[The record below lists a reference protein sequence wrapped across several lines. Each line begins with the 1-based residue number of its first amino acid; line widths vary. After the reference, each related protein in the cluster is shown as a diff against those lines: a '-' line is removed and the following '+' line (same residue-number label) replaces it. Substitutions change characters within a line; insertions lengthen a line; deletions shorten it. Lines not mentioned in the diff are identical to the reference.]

1 MIKKLGL
8 SLLTVSLLTTGLFA
22 KADKSLVDEYM
33 NISGAKITIESMG
46 EQITAGIQQ
55 SSMMYG
61 ERVDED
67 KMKFLQEAFNG
78 DEGVEIVEAYLVEN
92 FDNKNIKN
100 IISYYKSPLGQ
111 KVTQAGIDAMNP
123 DVQAQMLR
131 FMADLSTNPPSPERV
146 STIKTFVAELGLVES
161 VEDMFVEML
170 LFLNEEATQNKKLSA
185 EQMEQF
191 MGMMGQAF
199 EQQMF
204 ISSLYI
210 YKDIE
215 NSELETVISFYKSDA
230 GADELK
236 IVREAMSQMLK
247 AGFSRALNK

>member
-8 SLLTVSLLTTGLFA
+8 SLLTVSLLTTSLFA

-46 EQITAGIQQ
+46 EQITGSMQQ

-61 ERVDED
+61 ESVDA
-67 KMKFLQEAFNG
+67 KKIQFLQEAFNG
-78 DEGVEIVEAYLVEN
+78 DEGIDIVTAYLVEN
-92 FDNKNIKN
+92 FDNKNIKE
-100 IISYYKSPLGQ
+100 IISYYQSPLGK

-123 DVQAQMLR
+123 DIQAQMLH

-215 NSELETVISFYKSDA
+215 NSELNSVISFYKSDA
-230 GADELK
+230 GEDELK
-236 IVREAMSQMLK
+236 VVRAAMSKMLK
-247 AGFSRALNK
+247 AGFARALNK

>member
-1 MIKKLGL
+1 MIKKIGL
-8 SLLTVSLLTTGLFA
+8 SLLTVSLLTTALFA

-46 EQITAGIQQ
+46 EQITASIQQ
-55 SSMMYG
+55 SSIMYG
-61 ERVDED
+61 ESVDD
-67 KMKFLQEAFNG
+67 NKIKFLQEAFNG
-78 DEGVEIVEAYLVEN
+78 DEGLDIVTSYLVEN
-92 FDNKNIKN
+92 FENKNIKE
-100 IISYYKSPLGQ
+100 IISYYQSALGK

-123 DVQAQMLR
+123 DAQAQMLR
-131 FMADLSTNPPSPERV
+131 FMADLSTNPPSAERV
-146 STIKTFVAELGLVES
+146 STIKTFVTELGMVES

-170 LFLNEEATQNKKLSA
+170 RFLNEEASQNKKLSL

-215 NSELETVISFYKSDA
+215 NSELNSVISFYKSDA
-230 GADELK
+230 GEDELK
-236 IVREAMSQMLK
+236 VLKAAMSQMLK
-247 AGFSRALNK
+247 AGFARALSK